1 MCTVFLLVV
10 VRCVVYTT
18 KNIVEHKFLGAYK
31 EDVQICF
38 SGRIIGEGFFI
49 NGASNLFHRSKK
61 LYNTLLWNFRQWSDI
76 SMSGIR
82 LSFSVLILCL
92 LLVMTSLHRA
102 VSQSINGKQDG
113 SYFYSVLFFIIILKQ
128 GKCNKKQCVLYIGD
142 ERIKND

>member
-1 MCTVFLLVV
+1 MLTLADRVFF
-10 VRCVVYTT
+10 VY
-18 KNIVEHKFLGAYK
+18 V
-31 EDVQICF
+31 
-38 SGRIIGEGFFI
+38 GEGFFI

-102 VSQSINGKQDG
+102 VSHSINGKQDG
-113 SYFYSVLFFIIILKQ
+113 SYFYSVLFFYYYIKTRKMQHKTMCFVHRGMKGLKMT
-128 GKCNKKQCVLYIGD
+128 D
-142 ERIKND
+142 KNEVK